1 MSASQVNNLKD
12 LSTDEEYYQRV
23 YDVFETVCDRREKM
37 YEWICNDLPAV
48 VDSIETDPGRALNV
62 LSVGAGNGVIDLKMM
77 SVLLVNHPLVHAT
90 ILEPNPNVLQQYKAL
105 ASKESAKLQGV
116 SFEWRAE
123 TFDEYQ
129 KMTNKKRKFHFISC
143 MSSIYYM
150 GDLEPAL
157 QCLHGELDTGG
168 ILMVSLMS
176 GEGGFGSLWQFLH
189 KKFGRRGDLFTS
201 SDVIEVSRN
210 LNLNISVIQN
220 FIYHCDLSAC
230 FGPPEELSE
239 EASILLDFLTHT
251 IGFARNALAEC
262 RDDVMRFLRSDAC
275 SDRGPLGQVILKGN
289 NVAVFIRHE

>member
-1 MSASQVNNLKD
+1 MIT
-12 LSTDEEYYQRV
+12 LS
-23 YDVFETVCDRREKM
+23 
-37 YEWICNDLPAV
+37 
-48 VDSIETDPGRALNV
+48 DSLT
-62 LSVGAGNGVIDLKMM
+62 GVIDLKMM

-176 GEGGFGSLWQFLH
+176 G
-189 KKFGRRGDLFTS
+189 K
-201 SDVIEVSRN
+201 
-210 LNLNISVIQN
+210 
-220 FIYHCDLSAC
+220 
-230 FGPPEELSE
+230 
-239 EASILLDFLTHT
+239 
-251 IGFARNALAEC
+251 
-262 RDDVMRFLRSDAC
+262 
-275 SDRGPLGQVILKGN
+275 
-289 NVAVFIRHE
+289 